1 MRPVLID
8 CDAFICLRG
17 LGLVEHVVRAL
28 AGVREVALTEY
39 VARHELSDLDRLVR
53 LLEGQ
58 GKLVVHAVTKGQ
70 PPFATWKELRGEG
83 HDKGEAESIAWAL
96 HVSTIPL
103 FVTRDG
109 PATRLAI
116 ARRVPVTD
124 VLGIVVEACEVG
136 GFDREAARSALA
148 IWDDKGQQ
156 RCRPHPY
163 PGFDA
168 AFEERVRQREAWAE
182 G

>member
-1 MRPVLID
+1 MRAVLID
-8 CDAFICLRG
+8 CDAFVCLRG
-17 LGLVEHVVRAL
+17 LGLVGPVVEAL
-28 AGVREVALTEY
+28 ARVRPVAITEY
-39 VARHELSDLDRLVR
+39 VARHELSDLQAVVSGF
-53 LLEGQ
+53 EHE
-58 GKLVVHAVTKGQ
+58 GKLCVHPVTKGA
-70 PPFATWKELRGEG
+70 PAFATWRELRSDG
-83 HDKGEAESIAWAL
+83 HDKGEAELIAWAL
-96 HVSTIPL
+96 HAPETPL

-124 VLGIVVEACEVG
+124 VLGIVVEACETGGLDVG
-136 GFDREAARSALA
+136 GARSALA

-168 AFEERVRQREAWAE
+168 GYAERLKLREAWA
-182 G
+182 